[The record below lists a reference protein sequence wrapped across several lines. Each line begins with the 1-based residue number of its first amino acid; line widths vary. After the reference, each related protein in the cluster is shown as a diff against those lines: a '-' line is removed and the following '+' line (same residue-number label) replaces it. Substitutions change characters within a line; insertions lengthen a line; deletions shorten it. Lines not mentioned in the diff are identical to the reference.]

1 MAFYYSPL
9 DLYYSI
15 SISVR
20 NDQLNAKKL
29 EGLNDY
35 LIVKEEINKMF
46 KFLRNTIKYSWY
58 GYIDFYFGFNDN
70 SWYIFKYKETED
82 KTYYYIFGIQL
93 KIVCSFENQF
103 KFIEKSNEIYNYIN
117 NYFKL
122 YSEDDLKIES
132 TEETRVIIANNKETF
147 DLFEKYL
154 SKINSVREE
163 KEREDYTK
171 INRQRYFTIEDREK
185 YNTLLDVNDIND
197 KRFFEYIDMKF
208 Y

>member
-1 MAFYYSPL
+1 M
-9 DLYYSI
+9 
-15 SISVR
+15 
-20 NDQLNAKKL
+20 
-29 EGLNDY
+29 
-35 LIVKEEINKMF
+35 
-46 KFLRNTIKYSWY
+46 
-58 GYIDFYFGFNDN
+58 
-70 SWYIFKYKETED
+70 
-82 KTYYYIFGIQL
+82 
-93 KIVCSFENQF
+93 
-103 KFIEKSNEIYNYIN
+103 
-117 NYFKL
+117 

-171 INRQRYFTIEDREK
+171 INRQRYFTIEDTEK
-185 YNTLLDVNDIND
+185 YNTLLDINDIND